1 MQLALLIVLIV
12 FVIDLFVP
20 EGVAA
25 SVPHILGVM
34 ATLTSNRRRDPIIV
48 AVLATFFTLS
58 AEWFSPGRGDTEL
71 WKVMFNR
78 FLVVTAIWAT
88 ALVIY
93 LRATAMN
100 ELARVSKQLKKE
112 LNYASRLQERLY
124 PKESPKIS
132 GLDIAGFVE
141 PAEQL
146 CGDYYDY
153 LEMNEKCIGFV
164 IGDVSG
170 HGIGQSIVM
179 SDVRSTLRGMAKS
192 DLSLGEILT
201 KVNLQL
207 VADTPDDIFVTLM
220 LVKVDPESMT
230 FSFASAGHC
239 SLLIRASGECEVL
252 RSGSLALGL
261 SEHATYSTEDDHM
274 FNVGDTLILATDG
287 LEERHS
293 PEGELFG
300 RDRILQEVSHAGPCS
315 SEQLIKRLVT
325 SASTFARGE
334 TQHDDITMVII
345 RRSSPLMN

>member
-1 MQLALLIVLIV
+1 MQLALVIVLIV

-25 SVPHILGVM
+25 SLPHVLGVM
-34 ATLTSNRRRDPIIV
+34 ATLTSNRRRDTIIV

-58 AEWFSPGRGDTEL
+58 AELFSPGRGDTEL

-78 FLVVTAIWAT
+78 FLIVAAIWGA

-93 LRATAMN
+93 LRATAMD
-100 ELARVSKQLKKE
+100 ELARVSKQLAKE
-112 LNYASRLQERLY
+112 VDYASRLQERLY

-132 GLDIAGFVE
+132 GLDIAGYVE

-153 LEMNEKCIGFV
+153 LEMSEKCEGFV

-192 DLSLGEILT
+192 KRNLGEILT
-201 KVNLQL
+201 KVNRQL

-220 LVKVDPESMT
+220 LVKIDPESMT
-230 FSFASAGHC
+230 FSFASAGHS
-239 SLLIRASGECEVL
+239 SLLVRASGECEVL
-252 RSGSLALGL
+252 RCGSLALGL
-261 SEHATYSTEDDHM
+261 SEHATYTTEDDHM
-274 FNVGDTLILATDG
+274 LNVGDTLILATDG

-293 PEGELFG
+293 PERELFG
-300 RDRILQEVSHAGPCS
+300 RDRILQEVRNAGGCS
-315 SEQLIKRLVT
+315 SEQLIQRLVT
-325 SASTFARGE
+325 AADTFARGE
-334 TQHDDITMVII
+334 TQHDDVTLVIV
-345 RRSSPLMN
+345 RRSAPVLT